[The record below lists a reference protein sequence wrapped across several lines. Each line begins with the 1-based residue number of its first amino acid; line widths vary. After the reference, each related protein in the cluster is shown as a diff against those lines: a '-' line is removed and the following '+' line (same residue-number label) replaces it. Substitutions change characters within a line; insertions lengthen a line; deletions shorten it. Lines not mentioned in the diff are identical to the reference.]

1 MLPDGYTVMY
11 KSPQSYEGSVTMT
24 LASTSTVGEYSGSSP
39 TSLMDDESP
48 DPSEGT
54 PGHSS
59 RVLPG
64 LCSMSA
70 MTADPNSME
79 NAAGTI
85 NTIKV
90 ALLTICF
97 TARGAHISIW
107 QGGSGEGP
115 RLTNELNRSRA
126 KYSRMRL
133 RKFRVRAYRCIHDSG
148 EITVGDLAAFVGRN
162 ESGKTTILQA
172 LTLLNRDE
180 VVSELDLCD
189 EMTEELKEE
198 MRLAEGEFE
207 LGAHETELLKEKFP
221 GLPEI
226 TKIRLYRTNR
236 DPKVQYEFE
245 DIAPGEERDAGLN
258 SWENFAVGILRFLDT
273 IPNHLRIQ
281 VDTGFFEGPAPKN
294 QEAFDKKMAE
304 FSNQFHVIAIQE
316 PRVIE
321 EWEKIYANPENQFS
335 NLLTGESEKLA
346 LQNFVSAELHPRFVY
361 FSDYKKIYGNINLNE
376 YLREE
381 KGERPSSIEYIEEF
395 DKAET
400 VRNLFY
406 LAELDM
412 NGLDAV
418 KESPSKCIKLLNSAS
433 NRLTS
438 KLNPAWKGDPIHVD
452 LRYNPGNIMSVVI
465 SDVHRDGTITNT
477 GLLNRR
483 AEGFKWTFSFIV
495 NFAAETQRAE
505 LKEAI
510 LLLDE
515 PARNLHPTQQMGI
528 SDLLSDLAGS
538 NQVLYATHS
547 PFMIFDYTP
556 GNLLV
561 VELDKRK
568 HLSRIFYDYWN
579 ADDKT
584 LTPILYG
591 LSRGQVESIV
601 DREIGTNSRPIIIV
615 ETMSDSM
622 YLNAFDRFL
631 QDPNIS
637 MNPLNVVAAH
647 SKNSVLPLAI
657 FYRNH
662 GYKTFVLL
670 DNSEESKQIS
680 AQLVSNEFSPVQT
693 IFFEREG
700 KKLES
705 IEDYIMLE
713 DYMHAVNQ
721 TYEIKLR
728 NEGYSNLTPKDVME
742 KPNPGTINKLRGIWA
757 DHSDDDWGRF
767 EREEITRYICEKIT
781 LEQTEF
787 LSDKTKDQ
795 FRSLY
800 RLIAERIR
808 QYQNV
813 VTKPDLGKFQ
823 RPRIRDL

>member
-1 MLPDGYTVMY
+1 
-11 KSPQSYEGSVTMT
+11 
-24 LASTSTVGEYSGSSP
+24 
-39 TSLMDDESP
+39 
-48 DPSEGT
+48 
-54 PGHSS
+54 
-59 RVLPG
+59 
-64 LCSMSA
+64 
-70 MTADPNSME
+70 
-79 NAAGTI
+79 
-85 NTIKV
+85 
-90 ALLTICF
+90 
-97 TARGAHISIW
+97 
-107 QGGSGEGP
+107 
-115 RLTNELNRSRA
+115 
-126 KYSRMRL
+126 MRL

-180 VVSELDLCD
+180 QVSELDLCD
-189 EMTEELKEE
+189 EMDEELKNEI
-198 MRLAEGEFE
+198 RLAEGEFE
-207 LGAHETELLKEKFP
+207 LNQHEISIIKEKFP
-221 GLPEI
+221 GLPDI
-226 TKIRLYRTNR
+226 KKIKLFRTNQ
-236 DPKVQYEFE
+236 KNEVQYEFE
-245 DIAPGEERDAGLN
+245 DIELGEDENKTLN
-258 SWENFAVGILRFLDT
+258 SWENFSKQIIEFLDT

-281 VDTGFFEGPAPKN
+281 IDTALFEGQVPKN
-294 QEAFDKKMAE
+294 QEAFDSGMAE

-316 PRVIE
+316 PKVIE
-321 EWEKIYANPENQFS
+321 EWEKIYASPENQFS
-335 NLLTGESEKLA
+335 NLLSGESEKTA
-346 LQNFVSAELHPRFVY
+346 LQNFISSELHPRFVY

-381 KGERPSSIEYIEEF
+381 TGDKSNSIEFIEEF

-406 LAELDM
+406 LAELDIKK
-412 NGLDAV
+412 LDEV
-418 KESPSKCIKLLNSAS
+418 KNSPSKCIKLLNAAS

-465 SDVHRDGTITNT
+465 SDVHKDGTITNT

-528 SDLLSDLAGS
+528 SDLLKNLAGS

-591 LSRGQVESIV
+591 LSRGLVESII
-601 DREIGTNSRPIIIV
+601 DREIGTNSRPVIIV
-615 ETMSDSM
+615 ETMSDAM
-622 YLNAFDRFL
+622 YLNAFDKFL

-637 MNPLNVVAAH
+637 MNPLNVVAAYN
-647 SKNSVLPLAI
+647 KNSVLPLAI

-670 DNSEESKQIS
+670 DNTDESKQIS
-680 AQLVSNEFSPVQT
+680 AQLVSNEFSSIQT

-705 IEDYIMLE
+705 IEDYIIIE
-713 DYMHAVNQ
+713 DYLHAVNQ
-721 TYEIKLR
+721 TFEIKLR
-728 NEGYSNLTPKDVME
+728 QEGYSNLTPQDIASKENKGILE
-742 KPNPGTINKLRGIWA
+742 KLKKKWQE
-757 DHSDDDWGRF
+757 HSEDDWGEF
-767 EREEITRYICEKIT
+767 DNEEITRYICEKIT
-781 LEQTEF
+781 LEETNF

-813 VTKPDLGKFQ
+813 ATKQDLDKFQ
-823 RPRIRDL
+823 KARA

>member
-1 MLPDGYTVMY
+1 
-11 KSPQSYEGSVTMT
+11 
-24 LASTSTVGEYSGSSP
+24 
-39 TSLMDDESP
+39 
-48 DPSEGT
+48 
-54 PGHSS
+54 
-59 RVLPG
+59 
-64 LCSMSA
+64 
-70 MTADPNSME
+70 
-79 NAAGTI
+79 
-85 NTIKV
+85 
-90 ALLTICF
+90 
-97 TARGAHISIW
+97 
-107 QGGSGEGP
+107 
-115 RLTNELNRSRA
+115 
-126 KYSRMRL
+126 MRL

-180 VVSELDLCD
+180 KISELDLCD

-198 MRLAEGEFE
+198 IKLAEGEFE
-207 LGAHETELLKEKFP
+207 LNEYEIEIIKEKFP

-226 TKIRLYRTNR
+226 KKIKLFRTNR
-236 DPKVQYEFE
+236 NPKVQYEFE
-245 DIAPGEERDAGLN
+245 GAEISDADDEGLN
-258 SWENFAVGILRFLDT
+258 SWENFTREILEFLDT
-273 IPNHLRIQ
+273 LPNHIRIQ
-281 VDTGFFEGPAPKN
+281 INTKLFEGEVPKN
-294 QEAFDKKMAE
+294 RESFDSGMAE
-304 FSNQFHVIAIQE
+304 FSNELHVIAIE
-316 PRVIE
+316 ESKILE
-321 EWEKIYANPENQFS
+321 EWEKIYHKPENQFS
-335 NLLTGESEKLA
+335 NLLSGESQKVA
-346 LQNFVSAELHPRFVY
+346 LKNFIFSELHPRFVY

-376 YLREE
+376 YLRKENE
-381 KGERPSSIEYIEEF
+381 QKQDSIEFIEEF

-412 NGLDAV
+412 NELDDV
-418 KESPSKCIKLLNSAS
+418 KEQPSKCIKLLNTAS
-433 NRLTS
+433 NRLTK

-452 LRYNPGNIMSVVI
+452 LRYSPGNIMSVVI
-465 SDVHRDGTITNT
+465 SDVHKDGTITNT

-495 NFAAETQRAE
+495 NFAAETQRSE

-528 SDLLSDLAGS
+528 SDLLKNLAGS

-591 LSRGQVESIV
+591 LCRGQVEAIV
-601 DREIGTNSRPIIIV
+601 DREIGTNSRPVIIV

-622 YLNAFDRFL
+622 YLNSFDKFL

-637 MNPLNVVAAH
+637 MNPLNVIAAYN
-647 SKNSVLPLAI
+647 KNSVLPLAI

-670 DNSEESKQIS
+670 DNTEESKQIS
-680 AQLVSNEFSPVQT
+680 AQLESNQFSAIQT
-693 IFFEREG
+693 IFFERDG
-700 KKLES
+700 KKMES
-705 IEDYIMLE
+705 IEDYVVIE
-713 DYMHAVNQ
+713 DYLHAVNQ

-728 NEGYSNLTPKDVME
+728 QEGYSNLTPESIDSKDSNGILE
-742 KPNPGTINKLRGIWA
+742 KLRRVWQE
-757 DHSDDDWGRF
+757 HSEDDWGEF
-767 EREEITRYICEKIT
+767 NNEEITRYICEKIT
-781 LEQTEF
+781 LEETNF

-808 QYQNV
+808 QYQNT
-813 VTKPDLGKFQ
+813 VTKPDLEKFQ
-823 RPRIRDL
+823 KKRE

>member
-1 MLPDGYTVMY
+1 
-11 KSPQSYEGSVTMT
+11 
-24 LASTSTVGEYSGSSP
+24 
-39 TSLMDDESP
+39 
-48 DPSEGT
+48 
-54 PGHSS
+54 
-59 RVLPG
+59 
-64 LCSMSA
+64 
-70 MTADPNSME
+70 
-79 NAAGTI
+79 
-85 NTIKV
+85 
-90 ALLTICF
+90 
-97 TARGAHISIW
+97 
-107 QGGSGEGP
+107 
-115 RLTNELNRSRA
+115 
-126 KYSRMRL
+126 MRL

-180 VVSELDLCD
+180 KVSELDLCD
-189 EMTEELKEE
+189 ELSEELKGEI
-198 MRLAEGEFE
+198 RLAEGEFE
-207 LGAHETELLKEKFP
+207 LNSNEIRLLKQSFP
-221 GLPEI
+221 GLPEMK
-226 TKIRLYRTNR
+226 KIKLFRTNKKQ
-236 DPKVQYEFE
+236 KVQYEFE
-245 DIAPGEERDAGLN
+245 DIQISEETDRGLN
-258 SWENFAVGILRFLDT
+258 SWENFSKQILNFLDT

-281 VDTGFFEGPAPKN
+281 IDTKLFDGPPPKN
-294 QEAFDKKMAE
+294 QEMFDSGMAE
-304 FSNQFHVIAIQE
+304 FSNQFHVIAVQE
-316 PRVIE
+316 PKVIE
-321 EWEKIYANPENQFS
+321 EWEKIYESPENQFS
-335 NLLTGESEKLA
+335 KLLSGESEKSA
-346 LQNFVSAELHPRFVY
+346 LENFIASELHPRFVY

-381 KGERPSSIEYIEEF
+381 KGERVGSIEFVEEF

-406 LAELDM
+406 LAELDIKA
-412 NGLDAV
+412 LDEV
-418 KESPSKCIKLLNSAS
+418 KGTPSKCIKILNTAS
-433 NRLTS
+433 NRLTK
-438 KLNPAWKGDPIHVD
+438 KLNPAWKGDPIHVE

-465 SDVHRDGTITNT
+465 SDIHRDGTVTNT

-515 PARNLHPTQQMGI
+515 PARNLHPTQQRGI
-528 SDLLSDLAGS
+528 SDLLKSLAGS

-568 HLSRIFYDYWN
+568 HLSKIFYDYWN

-591 LSRGQVESIV
+591 LSRGLVESIV
-601 DREIGTNSRPIIIV
+601 DREIGTNSRPVIIV
-615 ETMSDSM
+615 ETMSDAM
-622 YLNAFDRFL
+622 YLNAFDKFL

-637 MNPLNVVAAH
+637 MNPLNVVAAYN
-647 SKNSVLPLAI
+647 KNSVLPLAI

-662 GYKTFVLL
+662 GYRTFILL

-680 AQLVSNEFSPVQT
+680 AQLVSNEFSPIQT

-700 KKLES
+700 KNLES
-705 IEDYIMLE
+705 IEDYVVLE
-713 DYMHAVNQ
+713 DYIHAVNQ
-721 TYEIKLR
+721 TYEIRLR
-728 NEGYSNLTPKDVME
+728 KEGYSNLTSRDVTLKE
-742 KPNPGTINKLRGIWA
+742 KKGVLDNLKKIWE
-757 DHSDDDWGRF
+757 DHRDDDWGQF
-767 EREEITRYICEKIT
+767 DNEEITRYICEKIT
-781 LEQTEF
+781 LEETDF

-813 VTKPDLGKFQ
+813 VTKSDLAKFQ
-823 RPRIRDL
+823 RARI

>member
-1 MLPDGYTVMY
+1 
-11 KSPQSYEGSVTMT
+11 
-24 LASTSTVGEYSGSSP
+24 
-39 TSLMDDESP
+39 
-48 DPSEGT
+48 
-54 PGHSS
+54 
-59 RVLPG
+59 
-64 LCSMSA
+64 
-70 MTADPNSME
+70 
-79 NAAGTI
+79 
-85 NTIKV
+85 
-90 ALLTICF
+90 
-97 TARGAHISIW
+97 
-107 QGGSGEGP
+107 
-115 RLTNELNRSRA
+115 
-126 KYSRMRL
+126 MRL

-180 VVSELDLCD
+180 RVSDLDLCD
-189 EMTEELKEE
+189 ELSEELKGEI
-198 MRLAEGEFE
+198 RLVEGEFE
-207 LGAHETELLKEKFP
+207 LSSNEIQLIRQLFP

-226 TKIRLYRTNR
+226 KKIKLFRTNKKQ
-236 DPKVQYEFE
+236 KVQYEFE
-245 DIAPGEERDAGLN
+245 DIQISEETSRELN
-258 SWENFAVGILRFLDT
+258 SWENFSKQILNFLDT

-281 VDTGFFEGPAPKN
+281 IDTRFFEGLPPKN
-294 QEAFDKKMAE
+294 QEMFDSGMAE

-316 PRVIE
+316 PKVIE
-321 EWEKIYANPENQFS
+321 EWEKIYENPENKFS
-335 NLLTGESEKLA
+335 KLLSGESEKSA
-346 LQNFVSAELHPRFVY
+346 LDNFIASDLHPRFVY

-376 YLREE
+376 YIKEE
-381 KGERPSSIEYIEEF
+381 KGERVSSIEFIEEF

-406 LAELDM
+406 LAELDIKL
-412 NGLDAV
+412 LDEV
-418 KESPSKCIKLLNSAS
+418 KGTPSKCIKLLNTAS
-433 NRLTS
+433 NRLTR

-465 SDVHRDGTITNT
+465 SDVHHDGTVTNT

-495 NFAAETQRAE
+495 NFAAETHRAE

-515 PARNLHPTQQMGI
+515 PARNLHPTQQRGI
-528 SDLLSDLAGS
+528 SDLLKGLAGS

-568 HLSRIFYDYWN
+568 HLSKIFYDYWN

-591 LSRGQVESIV
+591 LSRGLVESIV
-601 DREIGTNSRPIIIV
+601 DREIGTNSRPVIIV
-615 ETMSDSM
+615 ETMSDAM
-622 YLNAFDRFL
+622 YLNAFDKFL

-637 MNPLNVVAAH
+637 MNPLNVVAAYN
-647 SKNSVLPLAI
+647 KNSVLPLAI

-662 GYKTFVLL
+662 GYKTFILL

-680 AQLVSNEFSPVQT
+680 AQLVSNEFSPIQT
-693 IFFEREG
+693 IFFERDG
-700 KKLES
+700 KNLES
-705 IEDYIMLE
+705 IEDYMVLE
-713 DYMHAVNQ
+713 DYLHAVNQ
-721 TYEIKLR
+721 TYEIRLR
-728 NEGYSNLTPKDVME
+728 KEGYSNLTSKEVTLRE
-742 KPNPGTINKLRGIWA
+742 KKGVLDNLKKIWEE
-757 DHSDDDWGRF
+757 HKDDDWGQF
-767 EREEITRYICEKIT
+767 DNEEITRYICEKIT
-781 LEQTEF
+781 LDETDF

-813 VTKPDLGKFQ
+813 VTKSDFTKFQ
-823 RPRIRDL
+823 RART

>member
-1 MLPDGYTVMY
+1 
-11 KSPQSYEGSVTMT
+11 
-24 LASTSTVGEYSGSSP
+24 
-39 TSLMDDESP
+39 
-48 DPSEGT
+48 
-54 PGHSS
+54 
-59 RVLPG
+59 
-64 LCSMSA
+64 
-70 MTADPNSME
+70 
-79 NAAGTI
+79 
-85 NTIKV
+85 
-90 ALLTICF
+90 
-97 TARGAHISIW
+97 
-107 QGGSGEGP
+107 
-115 RLTNELNRSRA
+115 
-126 KYSRMRL
+126 MRL

-172 LTLLNRDE
+172 LTLLNKDE
-180 VVSELDLCD
+180 QVSDLDLCD
-189 EMTEELKEE
+189 EMHEELKDEI
-198 MRLAEGEFE
+198 RIAEGDFDFNQ
-207 LGAHETELLKEKFP
+207 HEREILKEKFP
-221 GLPEI
+221 SLPDI
-226 TKIRLYRTNR
+226 KKIKLFRTNR
-236 DPKVQYEFE
+236 NQKVQYEFE
-245 DIAPGEERDAGLN
+245 DIELGEEKNKGLN
-258 SWENFAVGILRFLDT
+258 SWENFSKQIIEFLDT

-281 VDTGFFEGPAPKN
+281 VDTKFFDDVVPKN
-294 QEAFDKKMAE
+294 QEIFDSEMAE

-316 PRVIE
+316 SSVIE
-321 EWEKIYANPENQFS
+321 EWEKIYEKPENQFT
-335 NLLTGESEKLA
+335 NLLSGESEKSA
-346 LQNFVSAELHPRFVY
+346 LENFIASELHPRFVY

-381 KGERPSSIEYIEEF
+381 KGERTDSIEYVEEF

-412 NGLDAV
+412 KELDEV
-418 KESPSKCIKLLNSAS
+418 KTSPSKCIKLLNAAS

-452 LRYNPGNIMSVVI
+452 LRYNPGNILSVVI

-495 NFAAETQRAE
+495 NFAAETQRSE

-528 SDLLSDLAGS
+528 SDLLKNLAGS

-591 LSRGQVESIV
+591 LARGQIESIV

-615 ETMSDSM
+615 ETISDAM
-622 YLNAFDRFL
+622 YLNAFDKFL
-631 QDPNIS
+631 KDPNIS
-637 MNPLNVVAAH
+637 MNPLNIIAAYN
-647 SKNSVLPLAI
+647 KNSVLPLAI

-662 GYKTFVLL
+662 GYRTFVLL
-670 DNSEESKQIS
+670 DNTDESKQIS
-680 AQLVSNEFSPVQT
+680 AQLVSNDFSSIQT

-705 IEDYIMLE
+705 IEDYIVLE
-713 DYMHAVNQ
+713 DYLHPVNQ

-728 NEGYSNLTPKDVME
+728 QEGFSNITPQDMASKEGKGNLE
-742 KPNPGTINKLRGIWA
+742 KLKKIWQE
-757 DHSDDDWGRF
+757 HSDDDWGEF
-767 EREEITRYICEKIT
+767 DNEEITRYICEKIT
-781 LEQTEF
+781 LEETDF

-813 VTKPDLGKFQ
+813 NTKPNLDKFQ
-823 RPRIRDL
+823 KAKI

>member
-1 MLPDGYTVMY
+1 
-11 KSPQSYEGSVTMT
+11 
-24 LASTSTVGEYSGSSP
+24 
-39 TSLMDDESP
+39 
-48 DPSEGT
+48 
-54 PGHSS
+54 
-59 RVLPG
+59 
-64 LCSMSA
+64 
-70 MTADPNSME
+70 
-79 NAAGTI
+79 
-85 NTIKV
+85 
-90 ALLTICF
+90 
-97 TARGAHISIW
+97 
-107 QGGSGEGP
+107 
-115 RLTNELNRSRA
+115 
-126 KYSRMRL
+126 MRL

-172 LTLLNRDE
+172 LTLLNKNE
-180 VVSELDLCD
+180 IVSDLDLCD
-189 EMTEELKEE
+189 EMNEELKNKIN
-198 MRLAEGEFE
+198 LAEGDFD
-207 LGAHETELLKEKFP
+207 LNQHESSIIKKRFP
-221 GLPEI
+221 NLPEI
-226 TKIRLYRTNR
+226 KKIKLFRTNQ
-236 DPKVQYEFE
+236 DQKVQYEFE
-245 DIAPGEERDAGLN
+245 DVEFGESDSGELN
-258 SWENFAVGILRFLDT
+258 SWENFSKQIIGFLDT

-281 VDTGFFEGPAPKN
+281 VDTTFFDEIVPKN
-294 QEAFDKKMAE
+294 QEAFDSGMAE
-304 FSNQFHVIAIQE
+304 FSNQFHVIAVQE
-316 PRVIE
+316 PQVIE
-321 EWEKIYANPENQFS
+321 EWEKIYEKPENQFS
-335 NLLTGESEKLA
+335 NLLSGESQRVA
-346 LQNFVSAELHPRFVY
+346 LQNFIASELHPRFVY

-376 YLREE
+376 YLKEENREKTE
-381 KGERPSSIEYIEEF
+381 SIEFIEEF

-406 LAELDM
+406 LAELDLRE
-412 NGLDAV
+412 LDEV
-418 KESPSKCIKLLNSAS
+418 KNSPSKSIKLLNAAS

-465 SDVHRDGTITNT
+465 SDVHRDGTVTNT

-528 SDLLSDLAGS
+528 SDLLRNLAGS

-556 GNLLV
+556 GSLLV

-622 YLNAFDRFL
+622 YLNAFDKFL

-637 MNPLNVVAAH
+637 MNPLNVIAAYN
-647 SKNSVLPLAI
+647 KNSVLPLAI

-662 GYKTFVLL
+662 GYRTFVLL
-670 DNSEESKQIS
+670 DNTEESRQIS
-680 AQLVSNEFSPVQT
+680 AQLASNEFSSVQI

-705 IEDYIMLE
+705 IEDYIVLE
-713 DYMHAVNQ
+713 DYLHPVNQ

-728 NEGYSNLTPKDVME
+728 QEGFSNITPEEIESKE
-742 KPNPGTINKLRGIWA
+742 GNGSIEKLRKIWQE
-757 DHSDDDWGRF
+757 HSNEDWGEF
-767 EREEITRYICEKIT
+767 NNEEITRYICEKISLGET
-781 LEQTEF
+781 SF

-813 VTKPDLGKFQ
+813 TTRTDLDKFQ
-823 RPRIRDL
+823 KAKA

>member
-1 MLPDGYTVMY
+1 
-11 KSPQSYEGSVTMT
+11 
-24 LASTSTVGEYSGSSP
+24 
-39 TSLMDDESP
+39 
-48 DPSEGT
+48 
-54 PGHSS
+54 
-59 RVLPG
+59 
-64 LCSMSA
+64 
-70 MTADPNSME
+70 
-79 NAAGTI
+79 
-85 NTIKV
+85 
-90 ALLTICF
+90 
-97 TARGAHISIW
+97 
-107 QGGSGEGP
+107 
-115 RLTNELNRSRA
+115 
-126 KYSRMRL
+126 MRL
-133 RKFRVRAYRCIHDSG
+133 RKFRARAYRCIHDSG

-180 VVSELDLCD
+180 QVSELDLCD
-189 EMTEELKEE
+189 EMNEELKEE
-198 MRLAEGEFE
+198 MRLAEGEFD
-207 LGAHETELLKEKFP
+207 LNQHEISIIKERFP

-226 TKIRLYRTNR
+226 KKIKLFRTNQNPR
-236 DPKVQYEFE
+236 VQYEFE
-245 DIAPGEERDAGLN
+245 DIELSDDSNKGLN
-258 SWENFAVGILRFLDT
+258 SWENFSKQIFGFLDT

-281 VDTGFFEGPAPKN
+281 IDTKFFEEQVPKN
-294 QEAFDKKMAE
+294 QETFDSGMAE

-316 PRVIE
+316 PKVIE
-321 EWEKIYANPENQFS
+321 EWEKIYESPENQFS
-335 NLLTGESEKLA
+335 NLLSGESEKSA
-346 LQNFVSAELHPRFVY
+346 LQNFIAAELHPRFVY

-381 KGERPSSIEYIEEF
+381 RGERADSIEFVEEF

-406 LAELDM
+406 LAELDIKE
-412 NGLDAV
+412 LDEV
-418 KESPSKCIKLLNSAS
+418 KESPSKCIKLLNAAS
-433 NRLTS
+433 NRLTK

-465 SDVHRDGTITNT
+465 SDVHKDGTITNT

-528 SDLLSDLAGS
+528 SDLLKNLAGS

-591 LSRGQVESIV
+591 LCRGQVESIV

-622 YLNAFDRFL
+622 YLNAFDKFL
-631 QDPNIS
+631 KDPSIS
-637 MNPLNVVAAH
+637 MNPLNVIAAYN
-647 SKNSVLPLAI
+647 KNSVLPLAI

-662 GYKTFVLL
+662 GYRTFVLL

-680 AQLVSNEFSPVQT
+680 AQLISNEFSSIQT

-705 IEDYIMLE
+705 IEDYIALE
-713 DYMHAVNQ
+713 DYLYPVNQ

-728 NEGYSNLTPKDVME
+728 QEGFSNLTPQDITSKE
-742 KPNPGTINKLRGIWA
+742 GNGILEKLRKIWQE
-757 DHSDDDWGRF
+757 HSEDDWEEF
-767 EREEITRYICEKIT
+767 NNEEITRYICEKIT
-781 LEQTEF
+781 LEETDF

-808 QYQNV
+808 QYQNA
-813 VTKPDLGKFQ
+813 VTKSDLDKFQ
-823 RPRIRDL
+823 KTKA